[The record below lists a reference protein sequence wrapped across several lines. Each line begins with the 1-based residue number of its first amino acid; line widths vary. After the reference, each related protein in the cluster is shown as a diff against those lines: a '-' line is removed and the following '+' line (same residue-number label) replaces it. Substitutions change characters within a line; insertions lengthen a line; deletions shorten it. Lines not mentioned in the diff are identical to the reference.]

1 MKTRIAWVAFVFVI
15 FAAMAG
21 AGPAADDA
29 DRSLLLK
36 IGDPRFKDKTL
47 DITAGQIYSMETGKP
62 VAFENMI
69 REMKAVPFIH
79 IGESHDSLPIHELQA
94 RILEALYEQAPRL
107 AVGLEMFPVTRPEAL
122 AKWSLGILAEEEFI
136 RDGRWYLT
144 WNQNFAF
151 YRPIFNFVKNHAI
164 PLYGINAP
172 REIISKIRMRGWE
185 ALADSE
191 KAIVPK
197 PDLSHAEHR
206 ELMKVI
212 FSNEEMPAAMRGADP
227 NAMFEALYRGQSAW
241 DEIMGA
247 NAVRVHALEGRQV
260 VVLVG
265 SGHLL
270 YNLGLNRRAYEKS
283 KLPFK
288 TVIAVPVP
296 KGQTSVKVART
307 LADYIVGIEA
317 EDRPAYP
324 AIGLGFKTFQG
335 LDNLVI
341 ESKPFTGVAAGQDF
355 EKGDVVLAVDGQA
368 FTDANELRTYLA
380 RFGWDA
386 EIKFRLLRAGV
397 EKDVTLKLRL
407 PPPTAP
413 EK

>member
-1 MKTRIAWVAFVFVI
+1 MNIRIPLALFILAAW
-15 FAAMAG
+15 AATAA
-21 AGPAADDA
+21 AGPAVEDA
-29 DRSLLLK
+29 DASLLLK

-47 DITAGQIYSMETGKP
+47 DITAGQIFSMETGKP
-62 VAFENMI
+62 IAFAAMI
-69 REMKAVPFIH
+69 REMKTTPFIH
-79 IGESHDSLPIHELQA
+79 IGETHDSLPIHELQA
-94 RILEALYEQAPRL
+94 RVLEALYEQDPRL
-107 AVGLEMFPVTRPEAL
+107 AVGLEMVPVTQPEVL
-122 AKWSLGILAEEEFI
+122 AKWSLGILTEEEFI
-136 RDGRWYLT
+136 RDGRWYLA

-151 YRPIFNFVKNHAI
+151 YRPIFAFAKNRGF

-185 ALADSE
+185 ALTDAE

-206 ELMKVI
+206 QLMKLI
-212 FSNEEMPAAMRGADP
+212 FSNDDMPAAMRGADP

-241 DEIMGA
+241 DEVMGA
-247 NAVRVHALEGRQV
+247 NAVRIHALEGRQV

-270 YNLGLNRRAYEKS
+270 YNLGLNRRAHEKS
-283 KLPFK
+283 RLPFK
-288 TVIAVPVP
+288 TVVAVQVP
-296 KGQTSVKVART
+296 KGQASVKVART

-324 AIGLGFKTFQG
+324 SIGLGFKSFPG

-341 ESKPFTGVAAGQDF
+341 EAKPISGAAAGQDF
-355 EKGDVVLAVDGQA
+355 EKGDVVLAVDSQA
-368 FTDANELRTYLA
+368 FTDANELRIYLA

-386 EIKFRLLRAGV
+386 EIKFRLLRAGAA
-397 EKDVTLKLRL
+397 KDVVLRLRL
-407 PPPTAP
+407 PPLPGP